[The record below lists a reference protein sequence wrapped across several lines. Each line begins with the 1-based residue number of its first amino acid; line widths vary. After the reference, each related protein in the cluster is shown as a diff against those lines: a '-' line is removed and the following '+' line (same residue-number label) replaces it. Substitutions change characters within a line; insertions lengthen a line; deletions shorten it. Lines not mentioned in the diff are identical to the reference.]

1 MRSQSSVR
9 PFRKAFQA
17 AVVGALAATLLPA
30 GGAGAAPGGIK
41 TVHEAV
47 PGSYIVVLEADTPGV
62 GTVARQLARAH
73 NGEIGYVYSHALKGF
88 SISLKRADAL
98 ALSADPRVA
107 LVEQEARVH
116 AVDTQSGATWGLD
129 RTDQRDLPLNS
140 SYTYNATGAGTTS
153 YVIDT
158 GVRITHNDLG
168 GRASHG
174 YDFVD
179 GDADASD
186 CNGHGTHVAGTI
198 GGNSYGIAKA
208 TSLVGV
214 RVLGC
219 DGSGAGGDIIAG
231 IDWVTAQHTPGESDV
246 ANMSL
251 GTLIGTSST
260 IDAAVRG
267 SIADGTTYAIA
278 AGNGGALGIAE
289 SACNTSPSRVAEAIT
304 VSATDRTDRKAS
316 FANYGTC
323 VDIFAP
329 GVDVTSAWYTSN
341 TATDTISGTSMASPH
356 VAGVAAQY
364 LQVNPGASPAAV
376 ASALSS
382 NATANKVTNP
392 GSGSPNRLLYNGF
405 ISTGTPSPEP
415 SPSPTSSP
423 SPSPTQPTNAAPSAA
438 FTYTCS
444 DLTCTFTDKSTDS
457 DGTIAGRTWNFG
469 DGSTSTETNPTRTF
483 AGAGTYTV
491 TLTVTDDRGAT
502 GSTSQAVTVSAPPAG
517 DPDPSTPTL
526 ENGVAKSDTN
536 GAAGSWKYYK
546 IQVPAGRSSLKVDL
560 AGPACALLGCNP
572 DLDLYVR
579 SGAKPTASTYNCR
592 VYTSSSS
599 GTCNLSNPAA
609 GYWYVGVH
617 VYSGS
622 SVKSYTVTATY

>member
-1 MRSQSSVR
+1 MHLRFFSSV
-9 PFRKAFQA
+9 FRRAAQA
-17 AVVGALAATLLPA
+17 TLVGALVAVVLPVSSVAASQA
-30 GGAGAAPGGIK
+30 GIK
-41 TVHEAV
+41 TVREAV
-47 PGSYIVVLEADTPGV
+47 PGSYIVLLDEGTTAVGAVAQRLERTY
-62 GTVARQLARAH
+62 
-73 NGEIGYVYSHALKGF
+73 NGDLGYIYSHALKGF

-107 LVEQEARVH
+107 LVEQEAVVR
-116 AVDTQSGATWGLD
+116 AVATQSGATWGLD

-140 SYTYNATGAGTTS
+140 TYTYNATGAGTTS

-179 GDADASD
+179 GDADSSD

-198 GGNSYGIAKA
+198 GGNAYGIAKG

-219 DGSGAGGDIIAG
+219 DGSGAGADIIAG
-231 IDWVTAQHTPGESDV
+231 IDWVTAQHSPGESDV

-251 GTLIGTSST
+251 GTLLGTSST

-289 SACNTSPSRVAEAIT
+289 DACNTSPSRVAEAIT
-304 VSATDRTDRKAS
+304 VSATDKTDRKAS

-329 GVDVTSAWYTSN
+329 GVDITSAWYTSN
-341 TATDTISGTSMASPH
+341 TATNTISGTSMASPH

-364 LQVNPGASPAAV
+364 LQINPGASPAAV
-376 ASALSS
+376 AGALTS
-382 NATANKVTNP
+382 NATTGKVPNA
-392 GSGSPNRLLYNGF
+392 GSGSPNRLLFNGF
-405 ISTGTPSPEP
+405 ISAGTTPEP
-415 SPSPTSSP
+415 SPSP
-423 SPSPTQPTNAAPSAA
+423 SPSPTQPTNAAPTAS
-438 FTYTCS
+438 FTYSCSGLTCS
-444 DLTCTFTDKSTDS
+444 FTDKSADS
-457 DGTIAGRTWNFG
+457 DGTITSRAWNFG
-469 DGSTSTETNPTRTF
+469 DGSTSNEANPTRTF
-483 AGAGTYTV
+483 AAAGTYTV
-491 TLTVTDDRGAT
+491 SLTVTDDKGAT
-502 GSTSQAVTVSAPPAG
+502 GNTSQAVTVSAPSG
-517 DPDPSTPTL
+517 DPDPGTPNLT
-526 ENGVAKSDTN
+526 NGVAKSDTN
-536 GAAGSWKYYK
+536 GAKGTWKYYK
-546 IQVPAGRSSLKVDL
+546 IQVPAGRSSLKVEL
-560 AGPACALLGCNP
+560 TGPSCGVLGCDP

-579 SGAKPTASTYNCR
+579 SGAKPTATAYNCR

-599 GTCNLSNPAA
+599 GTCTISSPAS

-617 VYSGS
+617 VYAGS
-622 SVKSYTVTATY
+622 AVKSYSVKATY